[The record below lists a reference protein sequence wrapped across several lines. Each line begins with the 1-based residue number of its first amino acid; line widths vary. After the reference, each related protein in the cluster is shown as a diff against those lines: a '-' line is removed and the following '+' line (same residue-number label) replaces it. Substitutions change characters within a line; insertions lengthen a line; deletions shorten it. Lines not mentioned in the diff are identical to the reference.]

1 MPSAASQ
8 EDVSTDQIVG
18 VTRTLAHHSAA
29 LRYDDL
35 PNYAVQAAKQFM
47 LDTLAVAWAG
57 SNAPGCVQAHALLA
71 DEAGRPDSTVWAYGN
86 RLPAGSSAF
95 LNSMFAAALDFD
107 SLGRDSPVH
116 VNIVVLPAALALAER
131 AHASGKE
138 FLTALVLGCDLMCRM
153 GASCEAPGN
162 PHRGWFYTSVHG
174 VFGAAA
180 AGARLL
186 RLDAAATQHA
196 LGIAYGQAAGT
207 QQAVIEPSLTK
218 RMQSAF
224 AARAGVFAAQLAAS
238 GISAPRAVI
247 DGQFGLYRM
256 YQEGDTARLLS
267 GLGQRFENG
276 NLSIKKF
283 PSCGCNHT
291 AIEGALRLAREHDLR
306 AEEIEGIEVNIS
318 PFMDRLVGGRF
329 DPSGDPQVAA
339 QFSIRYSIACAIVR
353 RRLGLAELD
362 EAIVRDPLIGR
373 LVEKVKVIVDR
384 ANSGKRGPIML
395 RIRSRRHGELACRV
409 EHVPGSEHA
418 PLSAQDITDKCRD
431 CFVRGTRPLNER
443 QCELLMERVA
453 GIENVTDMGAFFADI
468 L

>member
-1 MPSAASQ
+1 MPSAAT
-8 EDVSTDQIVG
+8 EENVRADQIVG
-18 VTRTLAHHSAA
+18 VTRTLAQYNAA

-35 PNYAVQAAKQFM
+35 PDYAVHAAKRFM

-71 DEAGRPDSTVWAYGN
+71 DESGRSDSTVWAYGN
-86 RLPAGSSAF
+86 RLPAASSAF

-131 AHASGKE
+131 QHVSGKE
-138 FLTALVLGCDLMCRM
+138 FLSALVLGCDLMSRM
-153 GASCEAPGN
+153 GASCESLGN
-162 PHRGWFYTSVHG
+162 PHKGWFYTSVHG

-180 AGARLL
+180 ASAKLL
-186 RLDAAATQHA
+186 RLDVAATQHA
-196 LGIAYGQAAGT
+196 LGIAYSQAAGT

-224 AARAGVFAAQLAAS
+224 AARAGVFAAQLAAR
-238 GISAPRAVI
+238 GISAPWAVI

-256 YQEGDTARLLS
+256 YQQGDTARLLG

-291 AIEGALRLAREHDLR
+291 AIEGALRLAREYDLR
-306 AEEIEGIEVNIS
+306 AEDVEGIEVEIS

-339 QFSIRYSIACAIVR
+339 QFNIRYSIACAIVR
-353 RRLGLAELD
+353 RRFGLAELH
-362 EAIVRDPLIGR
+362 EAIVLDPLIGQ

-409 EHVPGSEHA
+409 EHVPGSEYA
-418 PLSAQDITDKCRD
+418 PLSAQEIADKCRD
-431 CFVRGTRPLNER
+431 CFILGARPLTER
-443 QCELLMERVA
+443 TCELLMERVA
-453 GIENVTDMGAFFADI
+453 SAEDVADMAAFFADI